1 MFIAAAMVAASAGA
15 AAATHTVTIEGMRF
29 NPDTLTVERG
39 DTIVWVNKDL
49 VPHTVTAAHAF
60 DSHPIAPQASWTYVA
75 RRPGRYAYVCT
86 LHPTMKATLIVKGK
100 R

>member
-1 MFIAAAMVAASAGA
+1 
-15 AAATHTVTIEGMRF
+15 MRF

-49 VPHTVTAAHAF
+49 VPHTVTAAHTF
-60 DSHPIAPQASWTYVA
+60 DSHQIAPQASWTYVA
-75 RRPGRYAYVCT
+75 RRPGHYAYVCT